1 MFISSQL
8 AKYDLYT
15 DITFVSNL
23 YNCYYIEGK
32 AENLFLCAAALC
44 AFNIFISLS
53 YAIYGYVE
61 YRMN

>member
-15 DITFVSNL
+15 DITFISNL

-32 AENLFLCAAALC
+32 AEKLFYCAAALC
-44 AFNIFISLS
+44 AFNIFLSISNTF
-53 YAIYGYVE
+53 YGYYE
-61 YRMN
+61 YRKH